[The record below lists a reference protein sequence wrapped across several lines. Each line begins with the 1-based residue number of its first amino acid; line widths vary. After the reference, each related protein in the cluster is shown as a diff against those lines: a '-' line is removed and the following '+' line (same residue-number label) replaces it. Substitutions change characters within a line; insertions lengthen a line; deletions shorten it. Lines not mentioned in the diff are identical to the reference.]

1 MRASSDT
8 SPARH
13 LHVVP
18 DPVIAA
24 VPVRPADD
32 VRRKVSRKC
41 RTQLCTC
48 AHAREAHDHYRSGS
62 DCGMCSCFRF
72 DRSGPRFLL
81 RA

>member
-1 MRASSDT
+1 MRVSTDT

-18 DPVIAA
+18 DLVAAPVQ
-24 VPVRPADD
+24 PVQ
-32 VRRKVSRKC
+32 RRKASRKC

-62 DCGMCSCFRF
+62 DCGMCDCFRF

>member
-1 MRASSDT
+1 MHTSSGT

-18 DPVIAA
+18 DVVTI
-24 VPVRPADD
+24 PAPRDESA
-32 VRRKVSRKC
+32 RRRSSRS
-41 RTQLCTC
+41 QLCTC
-48 AHAREAHDHYRSGS
+48 AHAREAHDHYRSGT

>member
-1 MRASSDT
+1 MRVSSGT

-18 DPVIAA
+18 DVVTTPA
-24 VPVRPADD
+24 PPADD
-32 VRRKVSRKC
+32 VRRKAPRNG
-41 RTQLCTC
+41 RAQLCTC

>member
-1 MRASSDT
+1 MHVSTDA

-18 DPVIAA
+18 DLVPEPIGPVQQ
-24 VPVRPADD
+24 
-32 VRRKVSRKC
+32 RKAPRKS

-62 DCGMCSCFRF
+62 DCGMCDCFRF
-72 DRSGPRFLL
+72 DRSGPRFQL